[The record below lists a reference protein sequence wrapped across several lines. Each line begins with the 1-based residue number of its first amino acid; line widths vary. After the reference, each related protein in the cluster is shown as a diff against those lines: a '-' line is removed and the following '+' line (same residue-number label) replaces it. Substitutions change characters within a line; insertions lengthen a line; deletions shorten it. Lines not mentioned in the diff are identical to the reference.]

1 MAEKKYISAQDTPD
15 CAGAQVFDKLRVGD
29 EGVYF
34 REGFR
39 TRFIPYE
46 DMDRVF
52 IRIQAVQGRMC
63 CGRANFEY
71 YRMVFVKDGK
81 EFADVLS
88 EKEKAMDDALE
99 CIAAKARGLAI
110 GVA

>member
-1 MAEKKYISAQDTPD
+1 MAIKKYVTKETPD
-15 CAGAQVFDKLRVGD
+15 LLRSQVFDKLRVGD
-29 EGVYF
+29 EGVYY

-52 IRIQAVQGRMC
+52 IRIQEVRGKMC
-63 CGRANFEY
+63 CGSAVFQY
-71 YRMVFVKDGK
+71 FRMVFVKDGE
-81 EFADVLS
+81 EFADMMS
-88 EKEKAMDDALE
+88 EKETAMDDALK
-99 CIAAKARGLAI
+99 CIAAKAGNLAI